1 MLMMFITAAVKL
13 VVKNNTYFVIYISF
27 DRHVPLGTY
36 ITTDA
41 LHSLIQ
47 QNTLHLLFHVSSC
60 GEHESQTTTY
70 TSSLTIFHAIV
81 MMFFTFI

>member
-13 VVKNNTYFVIYISF
+13 VVKNNTYFVIYIS
-27 DRHVPLGTY
+27 LGTY

-41 LHSLIQ
+41 LHRLIQ

-70 TSSLTIFHAIV
+70 YRQAPSQ
-81 MMFFTFI
+81 FFMQL